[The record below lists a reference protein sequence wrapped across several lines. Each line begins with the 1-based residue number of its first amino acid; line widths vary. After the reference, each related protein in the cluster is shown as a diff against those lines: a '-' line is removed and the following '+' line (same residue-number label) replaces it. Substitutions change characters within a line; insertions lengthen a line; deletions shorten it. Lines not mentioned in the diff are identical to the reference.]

1 MKIAVP
7 CRFEYDLL
15 YKLND
20 INKKYHSV
28 HEVFGAIP
36 ESVIGH
42 GRATTGIQSFGKV
55 DMNHVKEFTIQAHS
69 IGIEVNYLLNA
80 QCLGNNEYTDE
91 GRSEIMKYIESINN
105 TNVDAVTVAIPL
117 LAEIVK
123 REFPDLKVI
132 VSVISEANN
141 SHRIALWEKLGA
153 DRINLDYDSNRDF
166 NRLKSV
172 SQTSKV
178 ELELL
183 VNDGC
188 LFYCAYQK
196 YHRVLSSHGSK
207 CGSGKSNYVDYCLL
221 KCTIERN
228 DNTAE
233 IIRGPWIR
241 PEDTQYYE
249 DNFGL
254 HFFKISGRYRPIEWI
269 VNVVEAYS
277 KRRYDGN
284 LMDLLSLTFPTLAAH
299 RVIVPVMKDGQ
310 VIATPPDVY
319 IDNNK
324 MGKFFQYIVNRGG
337 CGNASKCSECV
348 FCETFAKE
356 VVEIRN
362 PEKMADYTKSV
373 KSSLDT
379 LLKSPVKID
388 SKGQRNISSD
398 TSNRPIPLNK
408 KG

>member
-1 MKIAVP
+1 MKLAVP

-15 YKLND
+15 NKLND
-20 INKKYHSV
+20 INKKYNSI

-42 GRATTGIQSFGKV
+42 GRATSGIQCFGNV

-69 IGIEVNYLLNA
+69 MGIEVNYLLNA
-80 QCLGNNEYTDE
+80 QCLGNIEYTEE
-91 GRSEIMKYIESINN
+91 GRSEIMKYIETIYN
-105 TNVDAVTVAIPL
+105 TNVDAVTIAVPL
-117 LAEIVK
+117 LADIIK
-123 REFPDLKVI
+123 REFPDIKVI

-141 SHRIALWEKLGA
+141 SHRIALWEKIGV

-166 NRLKSV
+166 KRLKSV

-188 LFYCAYQK
+188 LFYCPFQK

-207 CGSGKSNYVDYCLL
+207 SGAGKRNYIDYCLL

-241 PEDTQYYE
+241 PENTQYYE
-249 DNFGL
+249 DNFGI

-284 LMDLLSLTFPTLAAH
+284 LMDLFSLTFPTLAAH
-299 RVIVPVMKDGQ
+299 RVIVPVMKEGKI
-310 VIATPPDVY
+310 IATPPEVY

-324 MGKFFQYIVNRGG
+324 MDTFFQSIVNMGG
-337 CGNASKCSECV
+337 CGNSSQ
-348 FCETFAKE
+348 CEVCGYCERFSKE
-356 VVEIRN
+356 VIKIEN
-362 PEKMADYTKSV
+362 PEKMFEYTQSIKSA
-373 KSSLDT
+373 LDT
-379 LLKSPVKID
+379 LLKSPIKLD
-388 SKGQRNISSD
+388 LK
-398 TSNRPIPLNK
+398 NK
-408 KG
+408 SRA